1 MQSLYISF
9 ALLLWS
15 FRVAQRPDAP
25 IDVTA
30 YSDSMV
36 SQAAPFEVDFIPRVD
51 IAKLREL
58 LTMNE

>member
-9 ALLLWS
+9 VLLLWS

-25 IDVTA
+25 IDVNA
-30 YSDSMV
+30 YTDSVV
-36 SQAAPFEVDFIPRVD
+36 SQAAPFEVDFIPRMN